1 MISITFLAAY
11 GRIFGFFIGF
21 MFFNPRIFP
30 LRLKSALSALLAL
43 FVSVYFSRNNIIYPS
58 YPIVTIFIVE
68 FVLGVFLGFISSV
81 FLVGLQLTGAMYD
94 ISSGFGMA
102 NVLNP
107 VTGQRSAIMGQYIGI
122 YFAALFFASG
132 GFELIIKAIMESY
145 RVLPLG
151 SPTFYM
157 IDIKHIV
164 WFIMYASVWGLS
176 LALPLTLV
184 VLVLEIALGLIN
196 RGIGNIPIFIL
207 WLPIRTFV
215 SLILLA
221 MLLKPLNVIM
231 IKAIGL
237 QVEVLQKFLP
247 LLR

>member
-11 GRIFGFFIGF
+11 GRIFGFFVGF

-30 LRLKSALSALLAL
+30 LRIKSALAALLAL
-43 FVSVYFSRNNIIYPS
+43 LVSVYLSRNNIIYPN
-58 YPIVTIFIVE
+58 YPVITIFIIE
-68 FVLGVFLGFISSV
+68 FVLGVFLGFVASV

-94 ISSGFGMA
+94 ISSGFSMA

-107 VTGQRSAIMGQYIGI
+107 VTGQRSAIMGQYIGM
-122 YFAALFFASG
+122 YFATIFFASG
-132 GFELIIKAIMESY
+132 GFELMIKAIIESY

-157 IDIKHIV
+157 LDIKHIV

-215 SLILLA
+215 SLVLLA

>member
-1 MISITFLAAY
+1 M
-11 GRIFGFFIGF
+11 
-21 MFFNPRIFP
+21 
-30 LRLKSALSALLAL
+30 
-43 FVSVYFSRNNIIYPS
+43 
-58 YPIVTIFIVE
+58 
-68 FVLGVFLGFISSV
+68 GFIASV

-94 ISSGFGMA
+94 VSSGFSMA

-107 VTGQRSAIMGQYIGI
+107 VTGQRSAILGQYIGM
-122 YFAALFFASG
+122 YFATIFFASG
-132 GFELIIKAIMESY
+132 GFELMIKAIIESY

-157 IDIKHIV
+157 LDIKHIV

-184 VLVLEIALGLIN
+184 VLVLEIALGLVN

-215 SLILLA
+215 SLVLLV